1 MMDAVASLQGASL
14 SGASI
19 SGVTGFSGPAD
30 MITRSA
36 TVTGFTPPTPRTDF
50 SQVLS
55 QVAMNGIDNIRA
67 AEATSIRGL
76 QGQAS
81 VQQVVE
87 AVMSAEQSLNTA
99 IAVRDKVVQ
108 AYQEISRMQI

>member
-14 SGASI
+14 SGAGL
-19 SGVTGFSGPAD
+19 SGVAGAAATSA
-30 MITRSA
+30 RQA
-36 TVTGFTPPTPRTDF
+36 TVTGFTPPTQRTDF

-55 QVAMNGIDNIRA
+55 QVAMNGIDNVRA
-67 AEATSIRGL
+67 AEATSIKGI

>member
-1 MMDAVASLQGASL
+1 MMETVASVSGASL
-14 SGASI
+14 SGAGLS
-19 SGVTGFSGPAD
+19 SVTGPAAASLRKAAVTGFA
-30 MITRSA
+30 
-36 TVTGFTPPTPRTDF
+36 PPTQRTDF

-67 AEATSIRGL
+67 AEATSIKGL